1 MKSSV
6 QSCILAL
13 KNNKLFWP
21 TLAISLFINL
31 SSCQKEETSATPAEE
46 KIVVPLNFNFETTHS
61 LDLSLTVKDFQD
73 KVVSG
78 VVWTAYYSNP
88 VDENGNISDQV
99 DKISSFMTDYNG
111 NVATQLEVPGHV
123 SQIYLVSSYP
133 GYPSPLILDANSKAI
148 TQTIYPAGHAGN
160 QMKSVAEFSP
170 QLLFENV
177 SSLGTFDRLGI
188 PAYREATRDIIS
200 KQFKDNIATSLPEK
214 VRLPSSV
221 NKAFLADASKANI
234 ELIADC
240 EVWLTFVTEGAGYL
254 NSLGYFY
261 YPTNTVP
268 QSIAQV
274 SRRFVIFPN
283 SSLSGSGGGLVEGDK
298 VKLKFY
304 DEAKQIWTDVFPAN
318 YTISWFLIPK
328 GFTNVNNIGKVSVAT
343 GFPPLYSIVPL
354 NESKTQQCVILFDD
368 SEDKMLIGFEDMQR
382 SLTQTIGDEDF
393 NDALFYATANPIEA
407 IKTDRLN
414 KIVEAVDTDKDGVID
429 VNDEFPA
436 DPKRAFRSYYPAQN
450 TWGSLAYE
458 DMWPSRGDY
467 DFNDV
472 VVDYNTTIV
481 KNASGLVVDVNTN
494 YRFRAAGA
502 SYRNAFAVQFN
513 TSPSNVESV
522 SGSRLTAG
530 FFSLGTNGVESNQT
544 WAVIPVVDDLSS
556 LFNGAAIVNTQPGA
570 TKYPSVT
577 VPVNVT
583 FKSAIDLSTLGAAPY
598 NPFIVVNKERGKEV
612 HLPGKKPT
620 DLVDMK
626 KLGTGIDLTS
636 FSSNRFYVANQS
648 YPWALHIPVLF
659 EYPIEQ
665 KSIDKVFY
673 NFGKWVTSGGTLF
686 PAWYQNTVANAD
698 QTLIYK

>member
-1 MKSSV
+1 MKKTL
-6 QSCILAL
+6 QFRNPAI
-13 KNNKLFWP
+13 KYNKLLWP
-21 TLAISLFINL
+21 TMVVSLLLNL
-31 SSCQKEETSATPAEE
+31 SSCQKEDTAATQSVD
-46 KIVVPLNFNFETTHS
+46 KIVVPLNFNFETTHN
-61 LDLSLTVKDFQD
+61 LDLTLTVKDFQD
-73 KVVSG
+73 KVVNG
-78 VVWTAYYSNP
+78 VVWTAYYDNP
-88 VDENGNISDQV
+88 FDADGNLSEQTAKV
-99 DKISSFMTDYNG
+99 SSFMTDYNG
-111 NVATQLEVPGHV
+111 EIKTQLEVPGHI
-123 SQIYLVSSYP
+123 SQVYLVTNYP
-133 GYPSPLILDANSKAI
+133 GYPSPLILDANSKTI
-148 TQTIYPAGHAGN
+148 SQTVYPAGHAGN
-160 QMKSVAEFSP
+160 QMKAVSDFSP

-177 SSLGTFDRLGI
+177 SSLSTFDRLGI
-188 PAYREATRDIIS
+188 PAYREATRDVIS

-214 VRLPSSV
+214 VRLPSSA
-221 NKAFLADASKANI
+221 NKGFLADATKANI

-261 YPTNTVP
+261 YLTSSVP
-268 QSIAQV
+268 QSIAQI
-274 SRRFVIFPN
+274 SRRMVIFPN

-298 VKLKFY
+298 VKLRFF
-304 DEAKQIWTDVFPAN
+304 DEAKQAWTDVFPAN

-328 GFTNVNNIGKVSVAT
+328 GFTNVGNVGRVSVAT

-407 IKTDRLN
+407 IRTDRLN

-429 VNDEFPA
+429 ANDEFPA
-436 DPKRAFRSYYPAQN
+436 DPKRAFRAYYPAQN
-450 TWGSLAYE
+450 TWGTLAYE
-458 DMWPSRGDY
+458 DMWPNRGDY

-502 SYRNAFAVQFN
+502 SYRNAFAVQLN
-513 TSPSNVESV
+513 TSPSNIESV
-522 SGSRLTAG
+522 SGSRLSANFFAVAG
-530 FFSLGTNGVESNQT
+530 NGVESNQT
-544 WAVIPVVDDLSS
+544 WAVVPVVDDIST
-556 LFNGAAIVNTQPGA
+556 LFGGAAIVNTQMGV

-583 FKSAIDLSTLGAAPY
+583 FKSAVDLSTLGAAPY
-598 NPFIVVNKERGKEV
+598 NPFIVVNKTRGREV

-620 DLVDMK
+620 DLVDITK
-626 KLGTGIDLTS
+626 FGTGIDLTS
-636 FSSNRFYVANQS
+636 FSSNRYYVADQS

-665 KSIDKVFY
+665 KSIDLVFY
-673 NFGKWVTSGGTLF
+673 NFGKWVTSGGALF
-686 PAWYQNTVANAD
+686 PAWYQNTAANAN
-698 QTLIYK
+698 QSLIYK